1 MSTFVPNT
9 AADRAEMLKTVGV
22 QSVADLFDIPK
33 GCAADLK
40 LPAGKS
46 QLEVERLVSALAA
59 KNKIFDATFLG
70 AGAYNHYIP
79 PVVTELASR
88 EEFVTA
94 YTPYQAE
101 MSQGILQSI
110 FEYQSMICRLTGMDA
125 ANASHYDGAT
135 ATADGILMCMGNRKK
150 AVVSAALNPE
160 YKTVIETYLTPY
172 GVEIVYAPEKDGRT
186 DIDALKALLTDEVG
200 AVCVQQPNF
209 LGQIE
214 DGEKIG
220 EAAHAVG
227 AKFVVNCYP
236 VSLGAIKAPADY
248 GADVACGEGQSL
260 GLPLAFGGPY
270 LGILACK
277 ENLMRKLTGRIVG
290 ETVDKDGN
298 KAYVL
303 TLQAREQHIRREKA
317 SSSICSNEA
326 LCALTSAIY
335 MAAVGKEG
343 IKQVAAQCAA
353 KAHYM
358 AKEISKIKGFSLKYD
373 GEFFNEFV
381 VKSDID
387 TAKIVAALK
396 KRGILAGLPLSANEM
411 LWAVTE
417 MNTKE
422 EIDKVVGLLG
432 EVAKC

>member
-1 MSTFVPNT
+1 MSTYVPHT
-9 AADRAEMLKTVGV
+9 AADKAEMLKTVGV
-22 QSVADLFDIPK
+22 QSVAELFDIPK
-33 GCAADLK
+33 GCAADLR
-40 LPAGKS
+40 LPSGKS
-46 QLEVERLVSALAA
+46 QLEVERIVSALAV
-59 KNKIFDATFLG
+59 KNKVFSTMFLG

-110 FEYQSMICRLTGMDA
+110 FEYQSMICDLTGMDA
-125 ANASHYDGAT
+125 SNASHYDGAT
-135 ATADGILMCMGNRKK
+135 ATADGILMCLGSRKK

-160 YKTVIETYLTPY
+160 YKTVIETYLNPY
-172 GVEIVYAPEKDGRT
+172 GVEIIYAPVKNGKT
-186 DIDALKALLTDEVG
+186 DTAALKALLTDEVG
-200 AVCVQQPNF
+200 AVCVQQPDF
-209 LGQIE
+209 YGQLE
-214 DGEKIG
+214 DVSEIG

-236 VSLGAIKAPADY
+236 ISLGAIKAPADY

-270 LGILACK
+270 LGFLTCK

-290 ETVDKDGN
+290 ETEDHNGN

-343 IKQVAAQCAA
+343 IKEVALQCAS

-358 AKEISKIKGFSLKYD
+358 AAEISKIKGFSLSYS

-381 VKSDID
+381 IKSDIS
-387 TAKIVAALK
+387 AKEIVKILK
-396 KRGILAGLPLSANEM
+396 KRDILAGLPVAENEM
-411 LWAVTE
+411 LWCVTE

-422 EIDKVVGLLG
+422 DIDKVVSLLK
-432 EVAKC
+432 EAAKC